1 MSNFLS
7 RWLVQR
13 RLAHVPK
20 ITVDVTRNYY
30 MTFTAPNPD
39 VKVIIKNEAGITVG
53 RACYAVSPLN
63 DRVYIFEVEILS
75 AHRRQG
81 YGTALLLFL
90 AQTYDLP
97 ITVVKE
103 LYSACSFW
111 RFARG
116 LGSAGIRLTQQLSV
130 SDMASEAERWAHLQP
145 KARQLEF
152 SELLDRNFVFSRIY
166 SAIDDLV
173 WAIKGLCSFL
183 MPSSLKFR

>member
-20 ITVDVTRNYY
+20 ITVDVTRYYY
-30 MTFTAPNPD
+30 MTFTSPNPD
-39 VKVIIKNEAGITVG
+39 VNVIIKNEADIEVG

-63 DRVYIFEVEILS
+63 DRVYIYEVEILDV
-75 AHRRQG
+75 HRRKG

-97 ITVVKE
+97 ITIIQE

-116 LGSAGIRLTQQLSV
+116 LGSAGIKLTEQLSV
-130 SDMASEAERWAHLQP
+130 SGMACEAERWAHLKPEAKKLQDAIFHRVAVG
-145 KARQLEF
+145 KQSWSEAKSYGLE
-152 SELLDRNFVFSRIY
+152 V
-166 SAIDDLV
+166 
-173 WAIKGLCSFL
+173 
-183 MPSSLKFR
+183 

>member
-1 MSNFLS
+1 MAATWRKKDFKQGGTVSNFLS

-39 VKVIIKNEAGITVG
+39 VKVVIRNEAGTPVG

-63 DRVYIFEVEILS
+63 DRVYIYEVEILG

-90 AQTYDLP
+90 ARTYDLP

-145 KARQLEF
+145 KARELEEVITHRLSVERLPW
-152 SELLDRNFVFSRIY
+152 SEATTR
-166 SAIDDLV
+166 
-173 WAIKGLCSFL
+173 GLGV
-183 MPSSLKFR
+183 